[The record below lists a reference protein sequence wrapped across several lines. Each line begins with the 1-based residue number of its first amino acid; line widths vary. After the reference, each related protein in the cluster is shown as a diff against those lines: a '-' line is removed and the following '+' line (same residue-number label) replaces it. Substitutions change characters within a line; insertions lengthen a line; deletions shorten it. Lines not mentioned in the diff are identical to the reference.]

1 MAAGKALNGTPYAGY
16 SHVRLDEGA
25 SVSATP
31 RRGALLEQY
40 EETSWFGMKPSGR
53 FLCLVVPLLALV
65 GLASASDATLA
76 PFDEDTAAFLPF
88 SDHANGTHFYL
99 SDAPDTARR
108 VYNIFTNAVT
118 SESFNMGLIAKTTG
132 GLYVTNEIPGRYIF
146 PSKNAKAPIAVDP
159 CGIYHEGTVCLVTY
173 GTTQLFSNLSE
184 YTVEFFCKI
193 KPFGGTT
200 RIGMFFDPAPGDNK
214 QRPIIWLPANPL
226 NGVRLQN
233 LGSEAPGPTTTTDV
247 VYDDRTKLADGQWH
261 HFAVVYKS
269 EWGGVKLYC
278 DYTRESEVVHVTPTA
293 TQNSGEMRI
302 GDLSNEFPGI
312 TSVMRISKK
321 ALSPDGF
328 MRASDDPSGTEEQ
341 TAILYPFT
349 EDEVGREF
357 VNVAQ
362 SAEAVG
368 TNTAFKGYTD
378 TETERSVVTALV
390 KGTGKMRVEADAP
403 GRYLYR
409 SLTAVTPIAT
419 GLKSLRNVGDW
430 SIANYGVISLSRAS
444 TRIATMPKYTLEFF
458 FKVHQFHSGA
468 VLTYWEHAKPNSN
481 NDHRYV
487 SEIVNASTL
496 RYYSIITNVMSP
508 RIDTAYPASLA
519 DGKWHHAAYVYDES
533 AGGLN
538 VYFDYKPVARDPLP
552 VERVAFSSG
561 AEWRLCSYNFDGSF
575 SAARVTRAAL
585 TPDRFMYASD
595 SPDGPLPRNA
605 VAWRL
610 DGTVGGAVSTAANS
624 AELGSSTNLY
634 VFNSSGVASGAG
646 AASGTVTYSV
656 DTAVPMAR
664 RIEGGM
670 DGGKNVTSAAIGAGG
685 VVASSGYGPL
695 VAHAYAFTAQA
706 YVKADSLPANGAFAA
721 LVGRTDTANGHAW
734 CLALDAAGQIV
745 LKAKLA
751 KDDGTCEDLTCATG
765 VALGQG
771 WHHVAV
777 TCDALTRTFTVY
789 RDYVAIGTATAWA
802 YPLLMADGGITV
814 GDGCGM
820 ASLDGL
826 VDEVVFTRDLLAP
839 ADFIR
844 FKVVGTLL
852 LFK

>member
-31 RRGALLEQY
+31 RRGSLLEQY

-108 VYNIFTNAVT
+108 VYDIFTNAVT
-118 SESFNMGLIAKTTG
+118 SESFNMGLIAKTAG

-193 KPFGGTT
+193 KPFGGST
-200 RIGMFFDPAPGDNK
+200 RIVMYFDPAPGDNK
-214 QRPIIWLPANPL
+214 QRPIIWLPKSDL
-226 NGVRLQN
+226 NAVRLQN

-362 SAEAVG
+362 SASAVG
-368 TNTAFKGYTD
+368 
-378 TETERSVVTALV
+378 
-390 KGTGKMRVEADAP
+390 VEADAP
-403 GRYLYR
+403 GQYLYP
-409 SLTAVTPIAT
+409 SLTAVAPIAS
-419 GLKSLRNVGDW
+419 GLKSLRNIGDW
-430 SIANYGVISLSRAS
+430 STANYGVISLARAS
-444 TRIATMPKYTLEFF
+444 TRIAAMPKYTLEFF
-458 FKVHQFHSGA
+458 FKVHQFHDMA
-468 VLTYWEHAKPNSN
+468 VLTYWEHAKPNSG

-487 SEIVNASTL
+487 SAIRNASTL
-496 RYYSIITNVMSP
+496 CYYSIVTGTSSP
-508 RIDTAYPASLA
+508 RTDTAYPAPLA

-538 VYFDYKPVARDPLP
+538 VYFDYKPVASDPLP
-552 VERVAFSSG
+552 VERVAFTSG
-561 AEWRLCSYNFDGSF
+561 AEWRLCAYNFDGSF
-575 SAARVTRAAL
+575 SAVRVTRAAL

-751 KDDGTCEDLTCATG
+751 KDDGTCEDLTCATD

-777 TCDALTRTFTVY
+777 TCDAITRTFTVY

-814 GDGCGM
+814 GGGCGM